1 MRNRR
6 EQFLKLICLLFAA
19 VLVLHVTRLVVAKPF
34 IRLTVPPLPSLPADA
49 QARKDGGTNSP
60 AAKKDQKA
68 GTNSATA
75 DAKSK
80 TGTNAGAV
88 KESAKKI
95 QTNGLNASLS
105 TNAASTNRTA
115 VETNDLVASAS
126 QTNRAILNPTNA
138 ESAEKAGTNEA
149 PVASRKKSKSGKTN
163 VVAESAGP
171 GQNTNTNGT
180 NVFAGASTN
189 TAGST
194 NAAHGG
200 TNDVA
205 AKNARKKGPSGVP
218 GGPGGPG
225 KTAELPPEIKD
236 RVERIV
242 QAEILGQVMR
252 PMPMALLGIAGE
264 TAMLRSPEGQTGLVK
279 EGDSLGTLKLLKIG
293 TNRVLVEVK
302 GEKADAEPEKKELMM
317 FAGLG
322 SESLLPKDSKEPKD
336 SKASKDSKESRE
348 PKKPDETTKKKP

>member
-6 EQFLKLICLLFAA
+6 EQFLKLICLIFAA

-34 IRLTVPPLPSLPADA
+34 IRLTVPPLPSLPSDA
-49 QARKDGGTNSP
+49 QAQKDGGTNSP

-80 TGTNAGAV
+80 TGTNAGAL
-88 KESAKKI
+88 K
-95 QTNGLNASLS
+95 
-105 TNAASTNRTA
+105 
-115 VETNDLVASAS
+115 
-126 QTNRAILNPTNA
+126 

-171 GQNTNTNGT
+171 GQYTNTNGT

-189 TAGST
+189 PAGST

-200 TNDVA
+200 TNEVA

-242 QAEILGQVMR
+242 QAEILGQVIR

-322 SESLLPKDSKEPKD
+322 SESLLPNDSKEPKD